1 MSNGLLENLVKQM
14 TALNGNLQLFNRYM
28 NIQRDADPKTGV
40 PNELKDGGS
49 VIDVSETEEE
59 LIPTK
64 QSIPTLDGE
73 PIVDEKELAVIAG
86 KNTWLL
92 MQDGSPYYVAKGDEM
107 PEESDIEK
115 RIKKTQYDEL
125 MLAASEGFANQD
137 EGESFDD
144 DPNQDDVQDDAAF
157 DDDDFGDDEP
167 EDNAIPFD
175 KFNEIMKLFGGN
187 GNGPR
192 AVKVLTKASTTGS
205 SKLSSFADDPEGRTA
220 AIELLKDKWKAYPK
234 AAKKVGYE
242 G

>member
-1 MSNGLLENLVKQM
+1 MSNGLLENLNKQLI
-14 TALNGNLQLFNRYM
+14 ALNGNLEIFNRTM
-28 NIQRDADPKTGV
+28 RTERNADPKTGV

-49 VIDVSETEEE
+49 VIDVSENEEE

-73 PIVDEKELAVIAG
+73 PIVDEKELAIIAG
-86 KNTWLL
+86 KNTWLW
-92 MQDGSPYYVAKGDEM
+92 MQDGSPFYVAKGDEM

-115 RIKKTQYDEL
+115 RITKKQYDEL

-137 EGESFDD
+137 EGESFEDD
-144 DPNQDDVQDDAAF
+144 EPEAKASDDF
-157 DDDDFGDDEP
+157 DDDDFGD

-175 KFNEIMKLFGGN
+175 KFNEIMKLFGGE

-192 AVKVLTKASTTGS
+192 AVKVLTKASSTGTA
-205 SKLSSFADDPEGRTA
+205 KLSSFADDPEGRTA
-220 AIELLKDKWKAYPK
+220 AIETLKAKWKAYPK

-242 G
+242 E

>member
-1 MSNGLLENLVKQM
+1 MSNGLLENLNKQLI
-14 TALNGNLQLFNRYM
+14 ALNGNLEIFNSIIRIER
-28 NIQRDADPKTGV
+28 NADPKTGV

-49 VIDVSETEEE
+49 VIDVSEDEEE

-92 MQDGSPYYVAKGDEM
+92 MQDGSPFYVAKGDEM
-107 PEESDIEK
+107 PEEVDIEK
-115 RIKKTQYDEL
+115 RITKKQYDEL

-144 DPNQDDVQDDAAF
+144 DEPEAKASDDF

-220 AIELLKDKWKAYPK
+220 AIEALKAKWKAYPK